1 MIRAAMIVGAALVAA
16 PAQAERNPSIYPAAQ
31 CAAFWLG
38 YADYARASAYLD
50 FDPTDLGRA
59 NAFRA
64 VALRLAT
71 ATPAEIET
79 YVDTQRPL
87 MASLMEAVI
96 YTRSRSAQTV
106 FERLT
111 TTCKTFGAAHVETR
125 DLM

>member
-1 MIRAAMIVGAALVAA
+1 MIRAALIVGAALAA
-16 PAQAERNPSIYPAAQ
+16 PAQGERNPSIYPAAQ

-59 NAFRA
+59 QAFRA

-71 ATPAEIET
+71 ATPGEIET
-79 YVDTQRPL
+79 YIDTQRPL